1 MRLAHHGMLIGMVA
15 LVACAADGSDSSDLP
30 GGGSSGISSRNAD
43 DWMRSGLRLKV
54 TYLESRDG
62 ARQFA
67 GWRDTKIN
75 AECSFARHSGGFTRC
90 LPGGPAVTGVYW
102 NSNTCDGTQLVA
114 SPKGA
119 GRPAF
124 ATMSTPTGARVF
136 NLTGEP
142 VTSFIHIKS
151 GTSCVVAG
159 AGVLSDADY
168 YALASEVPGTEFIDA
183 ETKVAP

>member
-1 MRLAHHGMLIGMVA
+1 MNLARYAVSIGMTA
-15 LVACAADGSDSSDLP
+15 LVACAADGSSPSDVSP
-30 GGGSSGISSRNAD
+30 GSSSGVSSRNAD
-43 DWMRSGLRLKV
+43 DWMRSGSRLKV
-54 TYLESRDG
+54 AYLESRDG

-75 AECSFARHSGGFTRC
+75 AECAFMRHSGGFMRC
-90 LPGGPAVTGVYW
+90 LPGGPPVTGTYW

-114 SPKGA
+114 APKGA

-136 NLTGEP
+136 NLAGEP